1 MGVLG
6 PAFCRRWGVSVQGVG
21 LGCLPGPSSWSY
33 TSETSPRRV
42 RSVLPTPFP
51 WRCCGCSSTAVANP
65 WPGRLTR
72 RWQVLGGGCQRTRW
86 VEWAGATYLCPP
98 WSVRHG
104 RPSTLPLFS
113 SWLLWLLGPIYA
125 FAVFVEPGDVAV
137 MVVESKRAGGLS
149 SNGGLRRL

>member
-1 MGVLG
+1 VLVG
-6 PAFCRRWGVSVQGVG
+6 LVEAGDVPMRRGFRRWLAVVERSTS
-21 LGCLPGPSSWSY
+21 LSNDPPPLPWLL
-33 TSETSPRRV
+33 T
-42 RSVLPTPFP
+42 
-51 WRCCGCSSTAVANP
+51 RCCGCSSTAVTNP

-86 VEWAGATYLCPP
+86 VEWAGATYLRPP

-137 MVVESKRAGGLS
+137 MVVESERAGGLS